1 MRLTLLRARAASF
14 VVLWILAACGARETP
29 APTLDINLISTQAAQ
44 TVAAQI
50 TQTAAALPTATVPPT
65 NTQAIA
71 APASPSGLN
80 TVTPGLPAIN
90 TPFILASPTL
100 TLLPQATVTGALC
113 NNSAF
118 VADVGVQDKTVIK
131 PGRAFVK
138 GWLVQNT
145 GFCSWTIGY
154 YLRRVGGNT
163 DFNAPPYTIQL
174 ASQIVAPGQI
184 AEITL
189 HMTAPKLPGLYEA
202 RYQLYSNLEIP
213 FGTGLTASIEVKK

>member
-1 MRLTLLRARAASF
+1 MRPTLLRARAASLMF
-14 VVLWILAACGARETP
+14 LLVLAACGARATP

-50 TQTAAALPTATVPPT
+50 SQTAAAQPTSVLPA
-65 NTQAIA
+65 TQAPATA
-71 APASPSGLN
+71 APASPSG
-80 TVTPGLPAIN
+80 TEAGPPGLPAIN

-118 VADVGVQDKTVIK
+118 VADVGVKDKTALK
-131 PGRAFVK
+131 PGQAFVK

-145 GFCSWTIGY
+145 GICNWTIGY

-163 DFNAPPYTIQL
+163 DFKAPPYIIQL
-174 ASQIVAPGQI
+174 ASQVVAPGQI

-189 HMTAPKLPGLYEA
+189 RMTAPKSPGLYEA
-202 RYQLYSNLEIP
+202 RYQLYSNLEVP